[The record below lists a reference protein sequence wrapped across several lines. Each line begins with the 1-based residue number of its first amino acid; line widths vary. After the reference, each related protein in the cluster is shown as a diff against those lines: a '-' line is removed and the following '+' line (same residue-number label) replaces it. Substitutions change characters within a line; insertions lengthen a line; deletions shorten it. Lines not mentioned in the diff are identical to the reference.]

1 MKDLFEHHEELPLA
15 IQTVINNQGE
25 IEDYDDCRELLAKL
39 EVFGYTFEYGL
50 DSVPYNLRKVV
61 LDIENFDDV
70 VTDKDGEKWS
80 QLCIGHSGQM
90 EDEGTKH
97 FINSMG
103 DGICGVKGCDVE
115 SEYYIDFQK

>member
-1 MKDLFEHHEELPLA
+1 MKDLFEHHEELPLP

-70 VTDKDGEKWS
+70 VTDEDGEKWS
-80 QLCIGHSGQM
+80 QLCIGHSEQM
-90 EDEGTKH
+90 GKECTKH

-103 DGICGVKGCDVE
+103 CGICGVKGCDVE